1 MQLLRKPIAGFGETS
16 FCGRFCWKTR
26 LPSEQALG
34 MAFDGVIIRAGF
46 VSTPA
51 ATAKIEKC
59 VRYDENNADRVPLV
73 SH

>member
-1 MQLLRKPIAGFGETS
+1 
-16 FCGRFCWKTR
+16 
-26 LPSEQALG
+26 